1 MSSFCK
7 RSLTLTRLNPCERS
21 ERSERSLNRCD
32 RLKCKLFL
40 FFLKFFRQNKM
51 SSNDNSSDDERK
63 SERYGDEDYERSD
76 VRDEEDGSESDCEDF
91 PDVDELK
98 EIFEEL
104 ELKPGS
110 REKKDWVNKM
120 VEFYK
125 EVEPEYEN
133 DERLISECLQWL
145 KKC

>member
-1 MSSFCK
+1 
-7 RSLTLTRLNPCERS
+7 
-21 ERSERSLNRCD
+21 
-32 RLKCKLFL
+32 
-40 FFLKFFRQNKM
+40 M

-104 ELKPGS
+104 DAPG
-110 REKKDWVNKM
+110 RHEA
-120 VEFYK
+120 
-125 EVEPEYEN
+125 
-133 DERLISECLQWL
+133 RR
-145 KKC
+145 